1 MSTAA
6 NEWVP
11 DHLSTTDFEEWD
23 EAVAKALADA
33 EGVELTEDHWD
44 VIHYLRERCRT
55 EGTDCSARRVSQ
67 ALAER
72 YADRGGKR
80 YLYTLF
86 PRGPVFQASKIA
98 GIPMPAHV
106 VDLSFGSVY

>member
-1 MSTAA
+1 MVAIA
-6 NEWVP
+6 KEQAP
-11 DHLSTTDFEEWD
+11 DHLTTTDFDEWD
-23 EAVAKALADA
+23 EQVARALAEA
-33 EGVELTEDHWD
+33 EGVELTDAHWD

-55 EGTDCSARRVSQ
+55 EGTHCTARQVSQ

-72 YADRGGKR
+72 YAEKGGKR

>member
-1 MSTAA
+1 MSAVA
-6 NEWVP
+6 KERVP
-11 DHLSTTDFEEWD
+11 DHLTTTDFEEWD
-23 EAVAKALADA
+23 EEVAKALATA
-33 EGVELTEDHWD
+33 EGVELTDEHWD
-44 VIHYLRERCRT
+44 VIYYLRERCRT
-55 EGTDCSARRVSQ
+55 EGPECSARQVSQ
-67 ALAER
+67 ALAKR
-72 YADRGGKR
+72 YADKGGKR